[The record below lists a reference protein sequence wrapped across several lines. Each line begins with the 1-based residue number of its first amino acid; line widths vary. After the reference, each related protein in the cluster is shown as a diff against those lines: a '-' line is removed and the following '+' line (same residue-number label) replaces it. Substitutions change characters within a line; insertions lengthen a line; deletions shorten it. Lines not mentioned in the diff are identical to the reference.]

1 MTQDIEELCDLHTAT
16 DIELF
21 CKLGKAVVEIE
32 AKTIYALTHRLD
44 HRFAKACQYLIAC
57 SGRIVV
63 MGVGKSGHIGRKIAA
78 TFASTG
84 SPAFF
89 VHPSEA
95 KHGDIGMITKND
107 VALIFSY
114 SGETEEIISIL
125 PFVKRLKIPVISLT
139 GKPCS
144 TLAKAATVNIDVSIE
159 KEACPLGLAPTASTT
174 AALVMGDALAMALLE
189 HRGFTEQDFAL
200 SHPGG
205 ALGRRLLLQVNE
217 IMHVGDKIPQV
228 DHQASIKTA
237 LVEMTQKQLG
247 MTTIVDG
254 KNQLVGVFTDGDVRR
269 AFDNHAD
276 IHKTPIYQV
285 MSKNPKM
292 IRADVLAAEALN
304 IMETYKITSL
314 VVTDEQNTII
324 GIVHIHDILRAGVA

>member
-1 MTQDIEELCDLHTAT
+1 M
-16 DIELF
+16 LF
-21 CKLGKAVVEIE
+21 
-32 AKTIYALTHRLD
+32 R
-44 HRFAKACQYLIAC
+44 
-57 SGRIVV
+57 S
-63 MGVGKSGHIGRKIAA
+63 
-78 TFASTG
+78 
-84 SPAFF
+84 
-89 VHPSEA
+89 
-95 KHGDIGMITKND
+95 
-107 VALIFSY
+107 
-114 SGETEEIISIL
+114 
-125 PFVKRLKIPVISLT
+125 
-139 GKPCS
+139 
-144 TLAKAATVNIDVSIE
+144 
-159 KEACPLGLAPTASTT
+159 
-174 AALVMGDALAMALLE
+174 
-189 HRGFTEQDFAL
+189 
-200 SHPGG
+200 
-205 ALGRRLLLQVNE
+205 
-217 IMHVGDKIPQV
+217 KIPQV